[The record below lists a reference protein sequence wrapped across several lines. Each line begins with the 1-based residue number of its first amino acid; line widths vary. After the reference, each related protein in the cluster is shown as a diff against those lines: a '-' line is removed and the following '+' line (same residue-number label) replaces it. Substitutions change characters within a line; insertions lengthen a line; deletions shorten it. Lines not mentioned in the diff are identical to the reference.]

1 MRRHTPTDTTLPQG
15 FIELSCAEWC
25 TQLPRYAARASL
37 LALDIETTGLKIEP
51 LKDGTEPRIISAAV
65 TLEVDG
71 QLLNLAVLYPDDAAL
86 NATVDACETVPV
98 TVAHNSGFERMWVEA
113 FTDRELRITDDTLEE
128 AAISQAVLKHPQ
140 DKRRSGGEDVADA
153 AVRSL
158 KPLVIWGYS
167 DDYGID
173 TTGAQIAMAEQAP
186 VDLLT
191 YNAKD
196 TFYTARLHHDLTAA
210 MTPAQRRVYENSTRP
225 MLPILHKLN
234 TGPGFHI
241 DRSLAA
247 KNLASIQEEKEQVE
261 KEIRGYLPGGLNLSS
276 SQQLATALFE
286 DLGLTPQVFTA
297 KGAPSTSKAALAK
310 LDHPVLDLLGQRSK
324 LERLSQFLAKYL
336 ELPEGRGVPSSY
348 RFGTATGRLTSS
360 GENIQQIPR
369 DDRVRGAFCAAPGK
383 TLVVADFS
391 QVELRLAAMVSGDAA
406 LTSAYREGVGAD
418 LHVTTA
424 ESVLGEDLAS
434 LPKGEQK
441 ATRSRAKAVN
451 FGFVYGMGAEAF
463 RDYAKAGFGRELTAT
478 EAEGI
483 RNAFFEAYPGLLR
496 WHAAARKALYRS
508 EHPVATAPMPDG
520 SADSRRSTVSRHVE
534 TLVGRRRSFLPAATS
549 AGEMGRAATNH
560 TVQGL
565 AADVLYQALIRID
578 QRLATF
584 TGARLVATV
593 HDSVIYEVAADQA
606 EELGHMVREC
616 MEAPDLMAPLGIR
629 ELPVPLVADVEL
641 GTHWDKTMEE
651 LAR

>member
-1 MRRHTPTDTTLPQG
+1 MRRHTPTDTTMPQG

-25 TQLPRYAARASL
+25 TQLPKYAARASL

-51 LKDGTEPRIISAAV
+51 LKDGTEPRIISAAI

-86 NATVDACETVPV
+86 NATVDACEAVPV
-98 TVAHNSGFERMWVEA
+98 TVAHNSGFERMWLEA

-158 KPLVIWGYS
+158 KPLVIWGYG

-173 TTGAQIAMAEQAP
+173 TTGAQIAMAEEAP

-196 TFYTARLHHDLTAA
+196 TFYTARLHRDLTAS

-241 DRSLAA
+241 DRPLAA

-261 KEIRGYLPGGLNLSS
+261 KEIRSYLPGGLNLSS

-369 DDRVRGAFCAAPGK
+369 DDRVRGVFCAAPGK
-383 TLVVADFS
+383 TLVAADFS

-406 LTSAYREGVGAD
+406 LTAAFRA
-418 LHVTTA
+418 
-424 ESVLGEDLAS
+424 GEDLHRVTAARTQGVPPDEVTDPQRT
-434 LPKGEQK
+434 L
-441 ATRSRAKAVN
+441 AKAVN
-451 FGFVYGMGAEAF
+451 FGFLYGMGAEAF
-463 RDYAKAGFGRELTAT
+463 KDYAQVSYSVEVT
-478 EAEGI
+478 EEEAAEA
-483 RNAFFEAYPGLLR
+483 RSSFFAAYPGLLR
-496 WHAAARKALYRS
+496 WHAATRKALYRT
-508 EHPVATAPMPDG
+508 EHPVTTAPLPDG
-520 SADSRRSTVSRHVE
+520 SAEERRATVARYAE

-549 AGEMGRAATNH
+549 AGSMAREAINH
-560 TVQGL
+560 TIQGL

-578 QRLATF
+578 QRLAAF
-584 TGARLVATV
+584 AGARLVATV

-651 LAR
+651 LAQ